1 MTGTDNDQDQQTGV
15 VGLSGEGK
23 TTSFGVFLGLFLL
36 IANAWVQYLLWFGD
50 QGLVRW
56 RQTQKQYLLVLEDV
70 RLAEKRIQLIKDEIV
85 MLEKDPVAL
94 EEVARRELGMVYPD
108 EIIFIVPKE

>member
-1 MTGTDNDQDQQTGV
+1 MSN
-15 VGLSGEGK
+15 GEK

-36 IANAWVQYLLWFGD
+36 VANAWVQYVLWFGD

-56 RQTQKQYLLVLEDV
+56 RQTQKQSALVAEDV
-70 RLAEKRIQLIKDEIV
+70 RLVEKRIQRLKDEIV
-85 MLEKDPVAL
+85 LLEQEPMVL

-108 EIIFIVPKE
+108 EILFIVPKE

>member
-1 MTGTDNDQDQQTGV
+1 M
-15 VGLSGEGK
+15 SGEGK

-108 EIIFIVPKE
+108 EILFIVPKE

>member
-1 MTGTDNDQDQQTGV
+1 MSN
-15 VGLSGEGK
+15 GEK

-36 IANAWVQYLLWFGD
+36 VANAWVQYLLWFGD

-56 RQTQKQYLLVLEDV
+56 RQTQKQLLLVAEDV
-70 RLAEKRIQLIKDEIV
+70 RLAEKRIQHLKDEI
-85 MLEKDPVAL
+85 LLLDKDPVIL

-108 EIIFIVPKE
+108 EILFIAPKE